1 MGEVQRS
8 QRRGRSAGMG
18 ETSANLGS
26 PPSARR
32 RRQEQPD
39 GESLGTASGQSDR
52 RSSSVDRGAGQ
63 VVQAASS
70 PTPAR
75 GGTLRSTVSVVNRG
89 ERRTAEAQHGQRN
102 RSPSTRPGRGSGVA
116 AQRAGREQQRR
127 PPAARAGT
135 SGVQASVVR
144 QEEVSDRSEGELSGS
159 ERDEDQGQA
168 SAVDSGRAA
177 DRPSPVQPE
186 QLLEQ
191 GRKGAPSG
199 GASPRGVSGGRSPAT
214 HPREASERAS
224 SKGLQDLLAGLRDL
238 VQRFDPPTGD
248 GASPA
253 QAWVTTPE
261 KETAVVSTPVP
272 AVMVGGSAET
282 AAAGSA
288 TVESP
293 GTSSGDSTTNSQGK
307 PGDKKAESVRL
318 ADAAKSE
325 VYVCFE
331 GPLGAHLKAEV
342 KEKIWKG
349 EYVEIFTLLPLEKFN
364 LDRLKP
370 EERKKEDEE
379 KRRYRLIPRTF
390 SNWLQAFAILAS
402 VVGEKAPEHC
412 STLFVYLDAIS
423 EAHRTYGGVAWLRY
437 DEQFRQRM
445 AVRQSLRW
453 DHKDISLWMKLM
465 TAARAPNQFFQA
477 GVGGSAAPGQP
488 TDKKWGF
495 CWQFNEGT

>member
-1 MGEVQRS
+1 M
-8 QRRGRSAGMG
+8 
-18 ETSANLGS
+18 
-26 PPSARR
+26 
-32 RRQEQPD
+32 
-39 GESLGTASGQSDR
+39 
-52 RSSSVDRGAGQ
+52 
-63 VVQAASS
+63 
-70 PTPAR
+70 
-75 GGTLRSTVSVVNRG
+75 SVVNRG
-89 ERRTAEAQHGQRN
+89 KRRTAEAQHSQRN

-116 AQRAGREQQRR
+116 AQRAGIEQQRR

-177 DRPSPVQPE
+177 VRPSPGQPGECRSNVTISSLLE

-199 GASPRGVSGGRSPAT
+199 GDGPRGVSGGRSPAT
-214 HPREASERAS
+214 HTREASERAS
-224 SKGLQDLLAGLRDL
+224 SKSLQDLLAGLRDL

-248 GASPA
+248 RVSPA
-253 QAWVTTPE
+253 RAWVSTPE
-261 KETAVVSTPVP
+261 KESAGVSTPVP
-272 AVMVGGSAET
+272 AVMVDGSAES

-293 GTSSGDSTTNSQGK
+293 GTSSGDSATNSQGK

-331 GPLGAHLKAEV
+331 GPLSAHLKAEV

-412 STLFVYLDAIS
+412 SALFVYLDAIS

-445 AVRQSLRW
+445 AVRPSLRW

-495 CWQFNEGT
+495 CWQFNEGTCKFGATCRFKHTCSGCGGSHALSKCFRRGKGRGGEPPNKREDPSTGGKDASFSQ